1 MIDLDVALT
10 EMGLDK
16 IASVGVE
23 QRKQYRK
30 GDKSHAQRFVDDLT
44 KQIAFAKADAA
55 NYPIKESRL
64 GVSDVVL
71 SCDYAPAKSKGR
83 PEKWYT
89 FSNGRLATSLYLSN
103 QLLSDKKIYVASWD
117 ALVSVYEQFA
127 KRATDGL
134 MNDDLAAIVAS
145 KKKRGAN
152 KPKTQPA
159 S

>member
-1 MIDLDVALT
+1 M
-10 EMGLDK
+10 
-16 IASVGVE
+16 
-23 QRKQYRK
+23 
-30 GDKSHAQRFVDDLT
+30 
-44 KQIAFAKADAA
+44 
-55 NYPIKESRL
+55 
-64 GVSDVVL
+64 
-71 SCDYAPAKSKGR
+71 SCDYSTPKEKGR
-83 PEKWYT
+83 PEKWYK
-89 FSNGRLATSLYLSN
+89 FIDGRLATSLHLSN